1 MIKREYENFLSKGV
15 SELGICRGALYFVDE
30 KGERCSDVRNI
41 KELRLE
47 IYRYTKNVRKNLSI
61 LDSISIDF
69 QNSLVVCDF
78 IKRET
83 FNEFCKEHSKFYN
96 NYNLFIIQKEFK
108 KNILNSSIKY

>member
-15 SELGICRGALYFVDE
+15 NERGICRGALYFVDE
-30 KGERCSDVRNI
+30 KRKYSDIKNI

-47 IYRYTKNVRKNLSI
+47 ICRYTKNVRKNLSI

-78 IKRET
+78 IKQKT
-83 FNEFCKEHSKFYN
+83 FEDFCKNHSDFYN
-96 NYNLFIIQKEFK
+96 NYNLFIVQKEFK
-108 KNILNSSIKY
+108 KNILNTSIKY